1 MSENSTP
8 SMHDVVLE
16 SRRKATMTGIQDVES
31 FDEETILAKSDCGG
45 IAVHGKN
52 LKISR
57 LSVESGDM
65 VIEGEIDSLVYS
77 ENRTAGGFWGRVF
90 R

>member
-1 MSENSTP
+1 MPENT
-8 SMHDVVLE
+8 MHDLVIE
-16 SRRKATMTGIQDVES
+16 SRKKVTMTGIVDVES
-31 FDEETILAKSDCGG
+31 FDEETIVAESECGEIFIKG
-45 IAVHGKN
+45 SL

-65 VIEGEIDSLVYS
+65 IVEGNIDAVSYS
-77 ENRTAGGFWGRVF
+77 EGKAKGGFFSKVF

>member
-1 MSENSTP
+1 MPENM
-8 SMHDVVLE
+8 MHDLIIE
-16 SRRKATMTGIQDVES
+16 SRKKVTMTGIVDVDS
-31 FDEETILAKSDCGG
+31 FDEETIVAQSNCGEIYIKG
-45 IAVHGKN
+45 SS

-65 VIEGEIDSLVYS
+65 TVEGQVDCVSYS
-77 ENRTAGGFWGRVF
+77 EGKRTGGFFSKVF

>member
-1 MSENSTP
+1 MPENV
-8 SMHDVVLE
+8 MHDLVIE
-16 SRRKATMTGIQDVES
+16 SRKKATMTGILDVES
-31 FDEETILAKSDCGG
+31 FDEETIVAQSECGEIYIKG
-45 IAVHGKN
+45 SS

-65 VIEGEIDSLVYS
+65 IVEGNIDSVVYS
-77 ENRTAGGFWGRVF
+77 EGKSAGGFFSKVF

>member
-1 MSENSTP
+1 MPENV
-8 SMHDVVLE
+8 MHDLVIE
-16 SRRKATMTGIQDVES
+16 SRKKATMTGIVDVES
-31 FDEETILAKSDCGG
+31 FDEETIVAQSGCGEIYIKG
-45 IAVHGKN
+45 SE

-65 VIEGEIDSLVYS
+65 IVEGNIDSVVYS
-77 ENRTAGGFWGRVF
+77 QGKSVGGFFSKVF

>member
-1 MSENSTP
+1 MPENA
-8 SMHDVVLE
+8 MHDLVIE
-16 SRRKATMTGIQDVES
+16 NRKKVTMTGIIDVES
-31 FDEETILAKSDCGG
+31 FDEETIIAQSECGEILIKG
-45 IAVHGKN
+45 RN

-65 VIEGEIDSLVYS
+65 SVEGDVDAVSYS
-77 ENRTAGGFWGRVF
+77 EGKLKGNFFARVF

>member
-1 MSENSTP
+1 MPENA
-8 SMHDVVLE
+8 MHDLVIE
-16 SRRKATMTGIQDVES
+16 SRKKVTMTGIIDVES
-31 FDEETILAKSDCGG
+31 FDEETIIAQSECGEILIKG
-45 IAVHGKN
+45 RN

-65 VIEGEIDSLVYS
+65 AVEGDVDAVSYS
-77 ENRTAGGFWGRVF
+77 EGRLKGNFFSRVF